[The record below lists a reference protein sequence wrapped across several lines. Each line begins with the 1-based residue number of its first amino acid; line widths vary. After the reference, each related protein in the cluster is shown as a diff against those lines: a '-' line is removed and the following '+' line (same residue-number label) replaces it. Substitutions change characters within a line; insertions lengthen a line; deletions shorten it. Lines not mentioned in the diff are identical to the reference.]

1 MIMKSI
7 QQSKRILLEIPEN
20 ICDLYDLKSD
30 MSFEVKTVEMHSSKL
45 IISFLC
51 DLPSDEDF

>member
-1 MIMKSI
+1 MKSI